1 MGRVVPI
8 ALALLLLRAITPCVA
23 PAASFDCT
31 KAATAGEKI
40 VCGDPALSRL
50 DEVLAD
56 KVFLAYQV
64 NGKDLP
70 RKHGSPIRAV
80 AEDHYGY
87 DWVKYVST
95 LTVEGK
101 G

>member
-56 KVFLAYQV
+56 AYRQALSASVEPETLKAEQREWLRAFRRLA
-64 NGKDLP
+64 
-70 RKHGSPIRAV
+70 R
-80 AEDHYGY
+80 
-87 DWVKYVST
+87 
-95 LTVEGK
+95 
-101 G
+101 